1 MSQTHDA
8 DKTNTKKRSLSGI
21 KPTGTGNPHLGNY
34 LGMIQP
40 AIDLQDAYEAFYFVA
55 DYHALTSL
63 RDAET
68 MRRSTKV
75 ITAYFLAFGLDVEKS
90 AFFRQSD
97 IPEVTELTWMLS
109 CVMPMGRLERAHS
122 YKDAVAKGVAGELN
136 HGVFSYPVLMAS
148 DILIYDSD
156 IVPVGADQIQHLE
169 MTRDMAS
176 KFNIA
181 FEGEFLKI
189 PVASVREDVAVV
201 PGLDGRKMSKS
212 YGNTIEPLLP
222 SKKLRKQVMK
232 IETSSTPMTEV
243 MDHTDCTA
251 FALYK
256 LFSTEEEQQEMIA
269 NYARPDFGYG
279 HAKQALFEK
288 MDARFA
294 PYRER
299 YEELLEKPDYLED
312 VLQAG
317 ARRVRPV
324 VEDVMERVRDAV
336 GMPRR
341 PLR

>member
-1 MSQTHDA
+1 MTTQF
-8 DKTNTKKRSLSGI
+8 KRSLSGI

-40 AIDLQDAYEAFYFVA
+40 AIDLQDDYEAFYFVA
-55 DYHALTSL
+55 DYHSLTSL

-75 ITAYFLAFGLDVEKS
+75 ITAYFLAFGLDPERS

-97 IPEVTELTWMLS
+97 IPEVTELMWMLS
-109 CVMPMGRLERAHS
+109 CVTPMGRLERAHS
-122 YKDAVAKGVAGELN
+122 YKDAVAKGNAGELN
-136 HGVFSYPVLMAS
+136 HGVFSYPVLMAA
-148 DILIYDSD
+148 DILIYDSE

-169 MTRDMAS
+169 MARDMAT

-181 FEGEFLKI
+181 FDGEYLRL
-189 PVASVREDVAVV
+189 PEARVQENVAVV

-222 SKKLRKQVMK
+222 AKKLRKQIMK

-251 FALYK
+251 FALFK
-256 LFSTEEEQQEMIA
+256 LFASQDEQQEMIA

-288 MDARFA
+288 MDERFA
-294 PYRER
+294 PYRDR
-299 YEELLEKPDYLED
+299 YEQLLADDDYLED
-312 VLQAG
+312 VLRQG
-317 ARRVRPV
+317 AQRVRPA
-324 VEDVMERVRDAV
+324 VEDVMSRVRQAV
-336 GMPRR
+336 GMPARR
-341 PLR
+341 V